1 MTQCPLEFSI
11 SLTLSLSRVSQFRQ
25 KTYMV
30 TLLKMEVRAN
40 FIRKFKKGNQNYKD
54 FANLM
59 RERWKLLAKEIGPVA
74 WTTCESEKW
83 YVVHMTVLYGRGV
96 GCSALEEKPG
106 ASDGESSLPCPGPYA
121 FSCRQWSPFKF
132 LTKRITWLG
141 FHFRN
146 NGQNRWVGNKTLGR
160 QNNWETIVII
170 QTRDVDGLS

>member
-74 WTTCESEKW
+74 
-83 YVVHMTVLYGRGV
+83 
-96 GCSALEEKPG
+96 
-106 ASDGESSLPCPGPYA
+106 
-121 FSCRQWSPFKF
+121 
-132 LTKRITWLG
+132 
-141 FHFRN
+141 
-146 NGQNRWVGNKTLGR
+146 
-160 QNNWETIVII
+160 
-170 QTRDVDGLS
+170 